1 MRSANL
7 CWGQRYMWL
16 RVHQLPPGHQHETHV
31 VLTFDVPPG
40 VTLAHCRAMFTSLVR
55 RHETLRTTYHLD
67 AGEPG
72 TGPVQRIHPP
82 GALKVPEVTAE
93 RDGTAAPAE
102 VIEELSTRPFDL
114 AGEWPIRAVVIT
126 AGGVAKRAVVVLNHL
141 AVDVWTLGELK
152 RELRTQGAGLAA
164 RRPATLMPVRH
175 RPSDLARHETSADA
189 TVVAA
194 RSVAYWQEQVA
205 ALPADPFAA
214 RRREGT
220 GAADEQPAGHATLTS
235 PALLEATRRVA
246 ARYGVWPSLVH
257 LAAHT
262 ALTAAY
268 TGLDSA
274 GFLSFVSNRES
285 HPYPDVLTCMFS
297 PTLVRVDCSGAP
309 TFAELLA
316 RVAAAF
322 ERAKEHSY
330 LPYDEVTELV
340 SREGSRR
347 GQVVRLGSEVNFIK
361 QRTKDYGGRRTA
373 VTWHPV
379 PEAWAHAGSE
389 TYLRVDEWR
398 DAVAVSLQASSAV
411 MDGAAVE
418 AFLRGHEALIL
429 ACDTSATAGPR
440 LGDVARL
447 AGLPDPPRTAA
458 PAALPSWDG
467 APAGEAARALACA
480 VRLVHGLPPLDLS
493 DSYTLAGGRALRIP
507 RVLAELRESGWE
519 GLTLQQL
526 AGPVP
531 LGVLAGLLVPI
542 RPPADDHRP
551 SDLTRSECSLDFFPI
566 PNGGGFRPSQVGVPA
581 SRATAPG
588 GTRNV

>member
-40 VTLAHCRAMFTSLVR
+40 VTLAHCRAMITSLVR

-82 GALKVPEVTAE
+82 GALKVMEVTAE

-114 AGEWPIRAVVIT
+114 AGEWPVRAVVIT

-175 RPSDLARHETSADA
+175 RPSDLVRHETSADA

-205 ALPADPFAA
+205 ALPSDPFAA
-214 RRREGT
+214 RRREGAGRREGAERREGAGRDPFAALRDGAGAT
-220 GAADEQPAGHATLTS
+220 GEPPARHATLTS

-274 GFLSFVSNRES
+274 GLLSFVSNRES

-297 PTLVRVDCSGAP
+297 PTLVRVDCSGDP

-347 GQVVRLGSEVNFIK
+347 GQAVRLGSEVNFIK

-373 VTWHPV
+373 VAWHPV

-429 ACDTSATAGPR
+429 ACDDSATAGPR

-447 AGLPDPPRTAA
+447 AGLPDPPLVAA
-458 PAALPSWDG
+458 PGTAALPSWDR
-467 APAGEAARALACA
+467 APADEAARALAGA
-480 VRLVHGLPPLDLS
+480 VRLVHALPPLDLS

-507 RVLAELRESGWE
+507 RVLAELRAGGWE

-542 RPPADDHRP
+542 RPLADDHRP
-551 SDLTRSECSLDFFPI
+551 SDLMRL
-566 PNGGGFRPSQVGVPA
+566 GVKP
-581 SRATAPG
+581 
-588 GTRNV
+588 